1 MIRMVEYKQG
11 PVSQTVWPWQEPV
24 PEASDDVRP
33 PPAQA
38 LLGLV
43 ISGTIAGLIYY
54 FKHEAHPRGAVIA
67 VCVIATIS
75 LTITLVSLFSPKGY
89 KVVHAML
96 GVITL
101 AVSTFLS
108 LILLAPFYFLC
119 FPLGRLAQLL
129 KRKDPMHR
137 KFPGE
142 EDSYWVPRK
151 PVTDREYYKRQS

>member
-1 MIRMVEYKQG
+1 MSAYEQG

-24 PEASDDVRP
+24 QEASDDLRP

-43 ISGTIAGLIYY
+43 ISAVIAGTIYY
-54 FKHEAHPRGAVIA
+54 FQHEKHPIGALIA
-67 VCVIATIS
+67 VCIIATIS
-75 LTITLVSLFSPKGY
+75 ITITLLSLFSPKAY
-89 KVVHAML
+89 KVVHRII
-96 GVITL
+96 GIVTL
-101 AVSTFLS
+101 VVSKLLSAV
-108 LILLAPFYFLC
+108 LLVPFYFLC
-119 FPLGRLAQLL
+119 FPLGRLSQLI

-137 KFPGE
+137 KFPGK